1 MMCSTLLTRLGFECH
16 PISDAMMRII
26 SPYTYCDDGEHVGAF
41 VQTLSDNY
49 IKVSDRSDALL
60 NMESRGI
67 TLDKRRIDELRALLL
82 SQGVELND
90 RGEIVGFATSESQVA
105 DVMANVIR
113 GGILASSMSL
123 DWYKA
128 PKEDLF
134 KKEVIGFLRTTDLSA
149 QLAIDEDIIGGSGH
163 RIKVPITL
171 KNSNMPKYLFT
182 SRVQPSG
189 NWNGA
194 YSVLGRI
201 TDLKRANPELHNR
214 YVVIDDLTIA
224 EQFNQ
229 LATLFTDAC
238 QVLPYQK
245 RDIWLPRLA
254 A

>member
-113 GGILASSMSL
+113 GGILAVMVEQNFRFAAPLADRFYVMEHGQIVETFVSS
-123 DWYKA
+123 
-128 PKEDLF
+128 E
-134 KKEVIGFLRTTDLSA
+134 LS
-149 QLAIDEDIIGGSGH
+149 D
-163 RIKVPITL
+163 K
-171 KNSNMPKYLFT
+171 MP
-182 SRVQPSG
+182 
-189 NWNGA
+189 
-194 YSVLGRI
+194 VL
-201 TDLKRANPELHNR
+201 TELLG
-214 YVVIDDLTIA
+214 V
-224 EQFNQ
+224 
-229 LATLFTDAC
+229 
-238 QVLPYQK
+238 
-245 RDIWLPRLA
+245 
-254 A
+254 